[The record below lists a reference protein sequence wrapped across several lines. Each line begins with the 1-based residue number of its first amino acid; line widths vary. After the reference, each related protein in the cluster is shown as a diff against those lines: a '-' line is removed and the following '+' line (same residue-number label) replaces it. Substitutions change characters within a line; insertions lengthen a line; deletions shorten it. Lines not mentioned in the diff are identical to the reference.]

1 MSGVNEPAGAPEP
14 AERGD
19 FVTAL
24 QRGLDVLQAFSR
36 THPVL
41 TLTRVAELTG
51 LSRGTARRLLHTLV
65 ELGYV
70 RQDGREF
77 RLTARVLNIGYAYL
91 SALDLV
97 ELSRGEMERLGR
109 ETGESCSIAV
119 LDGSDVVYVARAPST
134 RIMST
139 ALGLGSRLPAHAT
152 SLGHVLLAGLPAPD
166 LDGYLDAADLQ
177 RFTSHTVTDPTA
189 LRAEVARVRVQG
201 WAMIDQ
207 ELEIGV
213 RSVAAPLRNRTGCT
227 VAAINVSA
235 PASRVTLD
243 AMRRE
248 LLPSLLA
255 AAERISDM
263 LGKQM

>member
-1 MSGVNEPAGAPEP
+1 MSGVNDPGEAGG
-14 AERGD
+14 RGD

-24 QRGLDVLQAFSR
+24 QRGLDVLQTFSR

-41 TLTRVAELTG
+41 TLTQVAQLTG

-65 ELGYV
+65 ELGFV

-97 ELSRGEMERLGR
+97 ELSRGEMESLGR
-109 ETGESCSIAV
+109 DTGESCSIAV
-119 LDGSDVVYVARAPST
+119 LDGTDIVYVARAPST

-166 LDGYLDAADLQ
+166 LDAYLATADLQ
-177 RFTSHTVTDPTA
+177 PFTRHTLADA
-189 LRAEVARVRVQG
+189 GCLRAELARVRTQG
-201 WAMIDQ
+201 WALVDE

-213 RSVAAPLRNRTGCT
+213 RSIAAPLHNRTGCV
-227 VAAINVSA
+227 VAAMNVSA

-243 AMRRE
+243 TLRRE
-248 LLPSLLA
+248 LLPPLLE
-255 AAERISDM
+255 AAERISEM
-263 LGKQM
+263 LAKQM

>member
-1 MSGVNEPAGAPEP
+1 MPGVNDPAGAGEP
-14 AERGD
+14 AERSD

-24 QRGLDVLQAFSR
+24 QRGLDVLQTFSR
-36 THPVL
+36 AHPVL
-41 TLTRVAELTG
+41 TLTQVAELTG

-97 ELSRGEMERLGR
+97 ELSRGEMESLGQV
-109 ETGESCSIAV
+109 TAESCSIAV
-119 LDGSDVVYVARAPST
+119 LDGTDVVYVARAPST

-152 SLGHVLLAGLPAPD
+152 SLGRVLLAGLRGPD
-166 LDGYLDAADLQ
+166 LDAYLTTANLTS
-177 RFTSHTVTDPTA
+177 FTSHTVTDADA
-189 LRAEVARVRVQG
+189 LRGELARVRAQG
-201 WAMIDQ
+201 WALVDQ

-213 RSVAAPLRNRTGCT
+213 RSIAAPLHNRTGCT
-227 VAAINVSA
+227 VAAMNVSA

-243 AMRRE
+243 VLRRE
-248 LLPSLLA
+248 LLPRLLA
-255 AAERISDM
+255 AAGRITEM
-263 LGKQM
+263 LAKQM

>member
-1 MSGVNEPAGAPEP
+1 MSGVKGPAGGAEP
-14 AERGD
+14 AERGE
-19 FVTAL
+19 FVTSL
-24 QRGLDVLQAFSR
+24 QRGLDVLQTFSR

-41 TLTRVAELTG
+41 TLTQVAELTG

-65 ELGYV
+65 ELGFV

-97 ELSRGEMERLGR
+97 ELSRGEMESLGQ

-119 LDGSDVVYVARAPST
+119 LDSSDVVYVASAPST

-139 ALGLGSRLPAHAT
+139 GLGLGSRLPAHAT
-152 SLGHVLLAGLPAPD
+152 SLGHVLLAGLPTAE
-166 LDGYLDAADLQ
+166 LDTYLAAADLTP
-177 RFTSHTVTDPTA
+177 FTRHTVTDGAA
-189 LRAEVARVRVQG
+189 LRAEVARVRAQG
-201 WAMIDQ
+201 WALIDQ
-207 ELEIGV
+207 ELEAGV
-213 RSVAAPLRNRTGCT
+213 RSVAAPLRNRTDCT

-248 LLPSLLA
+248 LLPRLLA
-255 AAERISDM
+255 AAGRISDM
-263 LGKQM
+263 LAKQM

>member
-1 MSGVNEPAGAPEP
+1 MPGVKDPAGADEP
-14 AERGD
+14 TGRGE
-19 FVTAL
+19 FVTSL
-24 QRGLDVLQAFSR
+24 QRGLDVLQTFSR
-36 THPVL
+36 RHPVL

-51 LSRGTARRLLHTLV
+51 LSRGTARRLLNTLV
-65 ELGYV
+65 QLGYV

-97 ELSRGEMERLGR
+97 ELSRGEMESLGR

-119 LDGSDVVYVARAPST
+119 LDSTDVVYVARSPST

-152 SLGHVLLAGLPAPD
+152 SLGHVLLAGLSAPE
-166 LDGYLDAADLQ
+166 LDAYLATADLSP
-177 RFTSHTVTDPTA
+177 FTGHTVTDAAA
-189 LRAEVARVRVQG
+189 LRVEVERVRTQG
-201 WAMIDQ
+201 WALIDQ
-207 ELEIGV
+207 ELEVGV
-213 RSVAAPLRNRTGCT
+213 RSIAAPLHNRTGCT
-227 VAAINVSA
+227 VAAMNVSA

-248 LLPSLLA
+248 LLPHLLA
-255 AAERISDM
+255 AAARISDM
-263 LGKQM
+263 VAKQM

>member
-1 MSGVNEPAGAPEP
+1 MPGVNDPAGAAEP
-14 AERGD
+14 DGRGD

-24 QRGLDVLQAFSR
+24 QRGLDVLQTFSR
-36 THPVL
+36 ENPVL

-51 LSRGTARRLLHTLV
+51 LSRGTARRLLHTLAR
-65 ELGYV
+65 LGYV

-97 ELSRGEMERLGR
+97 ELSRDEMDSLGQL
-109 ETGESCSIAV
+109 TGESCSVAV
-119 LDGSDVVYVARAPST
+119 LDGTDVVYVARAPSQ

-152 SLGHVLLAGLPAPD
+152 SLGHVLLAGLTTPD
-166 LDGYLDAADLQ
+166 LAAYLADADLEK
-177 RFTSHTVTDPTA
+177 FTTHTVTDGDA
-189 LRAEVARVRVQG
+189 LRAELEQVRAQG
-201 WAMIDQ
+201 WALVDQ
-207 ELEIGV
+207 ELEVGM
-213 RSVAAPLRNRTGCT
+213 RSIAAPLRNRTGCA
-227 VAAINVSA
+227 VAAMNVSA

-243 AMRRE
+243 TMRRK
-248 LLPSLLA
+248 LLPPLLS

-263 LGKQM
+263 LAKQM

>member
-1 MSGVNEPAGAPEP
+1 MAGVNDPAKADEQ
-14 AERGD
+14 ATRGD

-24 QRGLDVLQAFSR
+24 QRGLDVLQTFSR

-41 TLTRVAELTG
+41 TLTQVAELTG

-65 ELGYV
+65 RLGYI

-97 ELSRGEMERLGR
+97 ELSRGEMESLGR

-119 LDGSDVVYVARAPST
+119 LDGTDVVYVARAPST

-152 SLGHVLLAGLPAPD
+152 ALGRVLLAGLLAPD
-166 LDGYLDAADLQ
+166 LDAYLATADLSRLTAQ
-177 RFTSHTVTDPTA
+177 TLTDGDA
-189 LRAEVARVRVQG
+189 LRMDVERVRSRG
-201 WAMIDQ
+201 WALVDQ
-207 ELEIGV
+207 ELEVGV

-227 VAAINVSA
+227 VAAMNVSA

-243 AMRRE
+243 VLRRE
-248 LLPSLLA
+248 LLPPLLA
-255 AAERISDM
+255 AAGRVSEM
-263 LGKQM
+263 LAKQM